1 MIRGLIIVVQG
12 IGFRGLGFKSLGFSE
27 VLKDAYL

>member
-1 MIRGLIIVVQG
+1 MSRGLIIVVQG

-27 VLKDAYL
+27 VLLDAYL

>member
-27 VLKDAYL
+27 VLLDAYL